1 MIGTFVALQPH
12 DRILTTPM
20 KNCLLCNDEFE
31 GSDPICPKCTSEHL
45 AASVYRDEEEE
56 AGELA
61 AQAQPRIGLSP
72 SLESV
77 SRHGMVTPSRPGG
90 LPPVAKKN
98 VSGPQGP

>member
-1 MIGTFVALQPH
+1 MIGSFAASRPRV
-12 DRILTTPM
+12 RIRTTPM

-45 AASVYRDEEEE
+45 AASVYRDEAEE

-61 AQAQPRIGLSP
+61 AQAQPRGAIGLSP

-77 SRHGMVTPSRPGG
+77 SRHGVVTPSKPGG
-90 LPPVAKKN
+90 VAPKKAA
-98 VSGPQGP
+98 VSGP